1 MSETEISALQ
11 LSAGEAEI
19 LYCASMLGMV
29 YALQQRIEPTPKV
42 RESVEAWADLLRS
55 RGEEKVVATVEALYA
70 TLGGQ

>member
-11 LSAGEAEI
+11 LSAEEAEI

-42 RESVEAWADLLRS
+42 RDSCLCLRG
-55 RGEEKVVATVEALYA
+55 R
-70 TLGGQ
+70 